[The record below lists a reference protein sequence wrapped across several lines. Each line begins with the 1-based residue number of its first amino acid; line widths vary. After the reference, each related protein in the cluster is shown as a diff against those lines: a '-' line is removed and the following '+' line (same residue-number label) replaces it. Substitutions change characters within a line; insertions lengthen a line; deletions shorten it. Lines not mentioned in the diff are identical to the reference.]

1 MSQIEDNHEET
12 DDVPVDKPSTKS
24 HKAKKELYD
33 EIIEFYK
40 QNSKDNGSTKKIQPN
55 PQDSKKTLRNQVF
68 INEEIFREFLN

>member
-12 DDVPVDKPSTKS
+12 FDVPVDKPSTKS

-40 QNSKDNGSTKKIQPN
+40 QNPFD
-55 PQDSKKTLRNQVF
+55 R
-68 INEEIFREFLN
+68 

>member
-40 QNSKDNGSTKKIQPN
+40 QNPFDRWPI
-55 PQDSKKTLRNQVF
+55 
-68 INEEIFREFLN
+68 